1 MERLADLHV
10 HTYLSDGTFSPKE
23 VVERAKDVGLS
34 CIAITDHD
42 CVDGIEPALE
52 NGKRLDLEIIPGVE
66 LTAEEKNAEV
76 HILGFFINYKDE
88 PFLEKLKIIRQSRV
102 ERTYQMIEKL
112 KKYNVAI
119 DPEEVFKTSGPGSVG
134 RLHLALVMEKKGH
147 VSSVKEAFRRYI
159 GDKAPCYVKH
169 FEISAKDAIAE
180 IKRIGGVAVF
190 AHPYV
195 MGEDRFIPQFVKY
208 GLNGIEAYHSDH
220 PSSASKYYVELAK
233 KYKLLITGGSDCH
246 GLSKGEILM
255 GKVKVPYELVEELKR
270 CAAKTK
276 NI

>member
-23 VVERAKDVGLS
+23 VVERAKDIGLS

-42 CVDGIEPALE
+42 CVDGVEPALE
-52 NGKRLDLEIIPGVE
+52 VGKKIGIEIIPGVE
-66 LTAEEKNAEV
+66 LTVEEKNAEV

-88 PFLEKLKIIRQSRV
+88 PFLKLLKTIRQSRI

-112 KKYNVAI
+112 KKYNVLI

-134 RLHLALVMEKKGH
+134 RLHVAFVLEKHGY
-147 VSSVKEAFRRYI
+147 VSSVREAFRRYI

-190 AHPYV
+190 AHPHV

-220 PSSASKYYVELAK
+220 PTSASKYYVELAER
-233 KYKLLITGGSDCH
+233 YKLLITGGSDCH
-246 GLSKGEILM
+246 GLGKGEILM
-255 GKVKVPYELVEELKR
+255 GKVKVPYEVVEELKR
-270 CAAKTK
+270 CAEKTRS
-276 NI
+276 I

>member
-1 MERLADLHV
+1 VEKLADLHV

-23 VVERAKDVGLS
+23 VVERAKDIGFS

-52 NGKRLDLEIIPGVE
+52 AGKKLDLEVIPGVE

-76 HILGFFINYKDE
+76 HILGFFIDWKDKM
-88 PFLEKLKIIRQSRV
+88 FLEKLKVIRQSRI

-112 KKYNVAI
+112 KKYNVTI
-119 DPEEVFKTSGPGSVG
+119 DPEDVFKTSGPGSVG
-134 RLHLALVMEKKGH
+134 RLHVAFVLKRKGY
-147 VSSVKEAFRRYI
+147 VSSVNEAFRRYI
-159 GDKAPCYVKH
+159 GNKSPCYVKH
-169 FEISAKDAIAE
+169 FEMSARDAIAE
-180 IKRIGGVAVF
+180 IKRIRGVAVF

-195 MGEDRFIPQFVKY
+195 MGEDRFIPQFVRY

-220 PSSASKYYVELAK
+220 PSSASRYYVEVAK

-246 GLSKGEILM
+246 GLGKGEILM
-255 GKVKVPYELVEELKR
+255 GKVKVPYELVEELKK
-270 CAAKTK
+270 CAGKTK
-276 NI
+276 NL

>member
-1 MERLADLHV
+1 MQKLADLHV

-23 VVERAKDVGLS
+23 VVEQANDMGLS

-52 NGKRLDLEIIPGVE
+52 TGRRLGLEVIPGVE
-66 LTAEEKNAEV
+66 LTAEEKFAEV
-76 HILGFFINYKDE
+76 HILGFYINYKDE
-88 PFLEKLKIIRQSRV
+88 RFLKLLKAIRQSRV
-102 ERTYQMIEKL
+102 ERTYQIIEKL
-112 KKYNVAI
+112 KKYNVVI

-134 RLHLALVMEKKGH
+134 RLHVAFVMEKYGY

-159 GDKAPCYVKH
+159 GDKAPCYVRH
-169 FEISAKDAIAE
+169 FEISAMEAIAE
-180 IKRIGGVAVF
+180 IKRIGGVTVF

-220 PSSASKYYVELAK
+220 PTSASKYYVELAK

-246 GLSKGEILM
+246 GLGKGEILM
-255 GKVKVPYELVEELKR
+255 GKVKIPYELVEELKR
-270 CAAKTK
+270 CAEKMKA
-276 NI
+276 I

>member
-23 VVERAKDVGLS
+23 VVERAKDIGLS

-42 CVDGIEPALE
+42 CVDGVELALE
-52 NGKRLDLEIIPGVE
+52 VGKKIGIEIIPGVE
-66 LTAEEKNAEV
+66 LTVEEKNAEV

-88 PFLEKLKIIRQSRV
+88 PFLKLLKTIRQSRI

-112 KKYNVAI
+112 KKYNVLI
-119 DPEEVFKTSGPGSVG
+119 DSKEVFKISGPGSVG
-134 RLHLALVMEKKGH
+134 RLHVAFVLEKHGY
-147 VSSVKEAFRRYI
+147 VSSVREAFRRYI

-220 PSSASKYYVELAK
+220 PTSASKCYVELAK
-233 KYKLLITGGSDCH
+233 RYKLLITGGSDCH
-246 GLSKGEILM
+246 GLGKGEILM

-270 CAAKTK
+270 CAEKTRS
-276 NI
+276 I

>member
-1 MERLADLHV
+1 MERLVDLHV

-23 VVERAKDVGLS
+23 VVERAKEKGLS

-42 CVDGIEPALE
+42 CVDGIEPALAA
-52 NGKRLDLEIIPGVE
+52 GKELDLEIIPGVE
-66 LTAEEKNAEV
+66 LTAEEKNVEV
-76 HILGFFINYKDE
+76 HLLGFFINWKDE
-88 PFLEKLKIIRQSRV
+88 PFLKKLEIIRQSRV

-112 KKYNVAI
+112 KKYNVTV
-119 DPEEVFKTSGPGSVG
+119 DPEEVFKMSGPGSVG
-134 RLHLALVMEKKGH
+134 RLHVAFVMEKHGY
-147 VSSVKEAFRRYI
+147 VSSVQEAFRRYI
-159 GDKAPCYVKH
+159 GDRGPCYVKH
-169 FEISAKDAIAE
+169 FEISANDAIAE

-195 MGEDRFIPQFVKY
+195 MGQDKFVPQFVKY
-208 GLNGIEAYHSDH
+208 GLDGIEAYHSDH
-220 PSSASKYYVELAK
+220 PSSASKHYIELAE

-246 GLSKGEILM
+246 GLGKGEILM
-255 GKVKVPYELVEELKR
+255 GKVKVPYELVEGLKR